1 MKIRSFVAAAL
12 VAALC
17 ASAAVAAPPP
27 GKGKPATAPSG
38 HQGKPSP
45 TGPGCRPQVTVVL
58 KGTITNVSGT
68 ELDMNVT
75 QSNRWGRA
83 YKLAG
88 TASVGLT
95 SDTKV
100 RRNGKKLPTDLMATD
115 WVLVQARACKAD
127 LATGAVLASLVAVR
141 VVAHP
146 AKA

>member
-27 GKGKPATAPSG
+27 GKGKPAITPSG
-38 HQGKPSP
+38 HQPGKPP
-45 TGPGCRPQVTVVL
+45 ATGPGCRPQVTVVL
-58 KGTITNVSGT
+58 KGTITTVST
-68 ELDMNVT
+68 AQLDMSVT
-75 QSNRWGRA
+75 QANRWGRA
-83 YKLAG
+83 YKTAG
-88 TASVGLT
+88 TASVTLT
-95 SDTKV
+95 TDTKV
-100 RRNGKKLPTDLMATD
+100 RRNGKKMLTDLAATD

-127 LATGAVLASLVAVR
+127 LANGAMPQLTAVR